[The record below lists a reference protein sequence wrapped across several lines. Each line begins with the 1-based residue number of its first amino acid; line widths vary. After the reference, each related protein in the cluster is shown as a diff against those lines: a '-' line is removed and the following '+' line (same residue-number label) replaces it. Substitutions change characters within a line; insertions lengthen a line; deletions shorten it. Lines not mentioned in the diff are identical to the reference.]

1 MFWQCWAMYWQCS
14 AMFVT
19 HAKMT
24 YGMRSVDDNA
34 EKFVLAVKVF
44 SADSIV
50 RYREGDFNE
59 NVYIRGDGKEFR
71 SEKTYLKKRIS
82 LNDSIRPYIK

>member
-1 MFWQCWAMYWQCS
+1 MFRQCWAMYWQCS

-34 EKFVLAVKVF
+34 EKFVAACGVERTKLELFLIVK
-44 SADSIV
+44 
-50 RYREGDFNE
+50 
-59 NVYIRGDGKEFR
+59 K
-71 SEKTYLKKRIS
+71 
-82 LNDSIRPYIK
+82 